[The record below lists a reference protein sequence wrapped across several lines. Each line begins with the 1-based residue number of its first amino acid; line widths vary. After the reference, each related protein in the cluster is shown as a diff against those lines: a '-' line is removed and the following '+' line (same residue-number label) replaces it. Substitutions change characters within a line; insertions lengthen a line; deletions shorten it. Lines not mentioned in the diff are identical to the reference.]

1 MLKEKNHLGSSF
13 ACLSSEVQLHPVS
26 SIVAMMFILW
36 FDKTKALRTQA
47 SKGPQNRRLKHTC
60 KAFSLSLLPTDEDY
74 LVLTMSKSKSDD
86 EQDVEVFA
94 ASSRLSKI
102 DNGNG
107 IKHRKTLK
115 VEKGG
120 GPERTLSLAF
130 KDISAKTT
138 RGAKKQILDKVSG
151 FVASGDFLMVLGS
164 SGGGKSKLSII
175 IKIRC

>member
-1 MLKEKNHLGSSF
+1 MLKEKYHLGSCF
-13 ACLSSEVQLHPVS
+13 ACLNEAQLHPGQRYKLRTMW
-26 SIVAMMFILW
+26 IILW
-36 FDKTKALRTQA
+36 FDKTNDELRTQA
-47 SKGPQNRRLKHTC
+47 QQRPAKPSVRNTLLK
-60 KAFSLSLLPTDEDY
+60 SQPTKEDY

-94 ASSRLSKI
+94 ASSRMSKI

-107 IKHRKTLK
+107 MKHRKTLK

-164 SGGGKSKLSII
+164 SGGGKSKLSMI